1 MVFNLVFPTN
11 FTEFKSMTTKQK
23 VILLFIV
30 LFILNC
36 LYSCFKKTNF
46 SSFGEMGSCSAP
58 TGETIFS
65 NSQNE
70 CCVSRDNEWN
80 GVNCNVLNYMDN
92 QIIQDNQGNQSDL
105 SVMDT
110 STNLPL
116 TPVEFPVN
124 TI

>member
-36 LYSCFKKTNF
+36 FYSCFKKTNF
-46 SSFGEMGSCSAP
+46 SSFGDMGSCSDVS
-58 TGETIFS
+58 GQTILS

-70 CCVSRDNEWN
+70 CCFSPDNQWN
-80 GVNCNVLNYMDN
+80 GVNCNVLNYMENVN
-92 QIIQDNQGNQSDL
+92 QNVNQNVNL

-116 TPVEFPVN
+116 TPVQFPVN

>member
-23 VILLFIV
+23 VILLFII

-46 SSFGEMGSCSAP
+46 SSFGDMGSCSAP
-58 TGETIFS
+58 TGETILS

-70 CCVSRDNEWN
+70 CCVISPDNEWN
-80 GVNCNVLNYMDN
+80 GVNCNVLNYMD
-92 QIIQDNQGNQSDL
+92 NQSDL

-116 TPVEFPVN
+116 TPVQFPVN